1 MTVSSNVEASMRSS
15 RCRRFRSILLVQDGL
30 KAPKSDVLRIIWN
43 VGYLGSK
50 GLARWD
56 DPFRKWKH
64 IPKNAYISQI
74 PNYLENSKME
84 IQ

>member
-1 MTVSSNVEASMRSS
+1 MSSDVEASYAFVSYPSIPLDPSS
-15 RCRRFRSILLVQDGL
+15 LRDGL
-30 KAPKSDVLRIIWN
+30 KASMSDVLRIIWN

-50 GLARWD
+50 GLSRDD